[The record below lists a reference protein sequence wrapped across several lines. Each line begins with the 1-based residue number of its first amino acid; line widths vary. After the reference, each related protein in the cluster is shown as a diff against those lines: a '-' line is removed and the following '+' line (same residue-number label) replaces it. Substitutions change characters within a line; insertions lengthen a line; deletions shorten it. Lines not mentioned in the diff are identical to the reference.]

1 MFKKINDYNYGINK
15 ELQLLPT
22 IKQFL
27 NDNTIYKLE
36 NSNEFDFKGDNKY
49 IELKSRNNNYNKYPT
64 TMIGYNK
71 IKKALELNEDVYFI
85 FNFTDGIYYY
95 KFDRDKE
102 LEIKQGGRRDR
113 GRPEIKDYYF
123 IPIEIL
129 QKII

>member
-1 MFKKINDYNYGINK
+1 MFKKDYTFGLKK
-15 ELQLLPT
+15 EIELLPKIKLFFNDET
-22 IKQFL
+22 ITQLDRL
-27 NDNTIYKLE
+27 NV
-36 NSNEFDFKGDNKY
+36 FDYKGDNKY

-85 FNFTDGIYYY
+85 FNFTDGLYYY

-102 LEIKQGGRRDR
+102 LEIKRNYCSRRDR
-113 GRPEIKDYYF
+113 EKLEINDYYF

>member
-1 MFKKINDYNYGINK
+1 MFKKDYTFGLKK
-15 ELQLLPT
+15 EIELLPKIKLFFNDET
-22 IKQFL
+22 ITQLDRL
-27 NDNTIYKLE
+27 NV
-36 NSNEFDFKGDNKY
+36 FDYKGDNKY

-85 FNFTDGIYYY
+85 FSFTDGIYYY
-95 KFDRDKE
+95 KFDKDKE
-102 LEIKQGGRRDR
+102 LEIKRNYCSRRDR

>member
-1 MFKKINDYNYGINK
+1 MFKKDYSFGLQK
-15 ELQLLPT
+15 EVELLPI
-22 IKQFL
+22 IKQFF
-27 NDNTIYKLE
+27 NDDTIIQLDRH
-36 NSNEFDFKGDNKY
+36 NIFDYKGDNKY
-49 IELKSRNNNYNKYPT
+49 LELKSRNNSYNKYPT

-71 IKKALELNEDVYFI
+71 IKKALEFNEDVYFI

-102 LEIKQGGRRDR
+102 LEIKQAGRRDR
-113 GRPEIKDYYF
+113 GKLDIKDYYF

>member
-1 MFKKINDYNYGINK
+1 MFKKDYTFGLKK
-15 ELQLLPT
+15 EIELLPKIKLFFNDET
-22 IKQFL
+22 ITQLDRL
-27 NDNTIYKLE
+27 NV
-36 NSNEFDFKGDNKY
+36 FDYKGDNKY

-85 FNFTDGIYYY
+85 FSFTDGIYYY

-113 GRPEIKDYYF
+113 GKNEIKDYYF

>member
-1 MFKKINDYNYGINK
+1 MFKKDYTFGIKK
-15 ELQLLPT
+15 EIELLPIIKKAFNDET
-22 IKQFL
+22 IIQLDRL
-27 NDNTIYKLE
+27 NV
-36 NSNEFDFKGDNKY
+36 FDYKGDNKY
-49 IELKSRNNNYNKYPT
+49 IELKSRNNSYNKYPT

-95 KFDRDKE
+95 KFDREKE
-102 LEIKQGGRRDR
+102 LEIKKAGRFDR

>member
-1 MFKKINDYNYGINK
+1 MFKKDYTFGLKK
-15 ELQLLPT
+15 EIELLPKIKLFFNDET
-22 IKQFL
+22 ITQLDRL
-27 NDNTIYKLE
+27 NV
-36 NSNEFDFKGDNKY
+36 FDYKGDNKY

-113 GRPEIKDYYF
+113 GKNEIKDYYF

>member
-1 MFKKINDYNYGINK
+1 MFKKDYTFGIKK
-15 ELQLLPT
+15 EIELLPIIKKAFNDET
-22 IKQFL
+22 ITQLDRL
-27 NDNTIYKLE
+27 NV
-36 NSNEFDFKGDNKY
+36 FDYKGDNKY
-49 IELKSRNNNYNKYPT
+49 IELKSRNNSYNKYPT

-102 LEIKQGGRRDR
+102 LEIKQAGRRDR

>member
-1 MFKKINDYNYGINK
+1 MFKKDYTFGIKK
-15 ELQLLPT
+15 EVELLPKIKLFFNDET
-22 IKQFL
+22 ITQLDRL
-27 NDNTIYKLE
+27 NV
-36 NSNEFDFKGDNKY
+36 FDYKGDNKY
-49 IELKSRNNNYNKYPT
+49 IELKSRNNNYSKYPT

-85 FNFTDGIYYY
+85 FSFTDGIYYY

-113 GRPEIKDYYF
+113 GKNEIKDYYF

>member
-1 MFKKINDYNYGINK
+1 
-15 ELQLLPT
+15 
-22 IKQFL
+22 
-27 NDNTIYKLE
+27 
-36 NSNEFDFKGDNKY
+36 
-49 IELKSRNNNYNKYPT
+49 
-64 TMIGYNK
+64 MIGYNK

-102 LEIKQGGRRDR
+102 LEVKQGGRFDR
-113 GRPEIKDYYF
+113 GRPEIKDYCF

>member
-1 MFKKINDYNYGINK
+1 MFKKINDYNFGINK

>member
-1 MFKKINDYNYGINK
+1 
-15 ELQLLPT
+15 
-22 IKQFL
+22 
-27 NDNTIYKLE
+27 
-36 NSNEFDFKGDNKY
+36 
-49 IELKSRNNNYNKYPT
+49 
-64 TMIGYNK
+64 MIGYNK

-102 LEIKQGGRRDR
+102 LEIKQAGRRDR

>member
-1 MFKKINDYNYGINK
+1 MFKKDYTFGIKK
-15 ELQLLPT
+15 EIELLPIIKKAFNDET
-22 IKQFL
+22 ITQLDRL
-27 NDNTIYKLE
+27 NV
-36 NSNEFDFKGDNKY
+36 FDYKGDNKY

-102 LEIKQGGRRDR
+102 LEVKQGGRFDR

>member
-1 MFKKINDYNYGINK
+1 MFKKDYTFGIKK
-15 ELQLLPT
+15 EIELLPRIRTFFNDET
-22 IKQFL
+22 ITQLDRL
-27 NDNTIYKLE
+27 NV
-36 NSNEFDFKGDNKY
+36 FDYKGDNKY

-85 FNFTDGIYYY
+85 FNFTDGLYYY

-102 LEIKQGGRRDR
+102 LEIKHGGRRDR